1 MISINKN
8 QNKHEAFQLK
18 VVRFLNN
25 DTKVEKRKLYVEL
38 IKNIEQNCRNAFVV
52 LEVFDKPYLGS
63 SCQISYF

>member
-38 IKNIEQNCRNAFVV
+38 IKTLNKTVET
-52 LEVFDKPYLGS
+52 LLLY
-63 SCQISYF
+63 